1 MLGVE
6 ALQGDDDCIGLKVN
20 TADGYADYLFSV
32 TDMQAHHPSGHVS
45 FCGSLGVIR
54 EKEGKLQ
61 LMYLGCGRSLKKGN
75 FVLESDRDVYA
86 AIYMRHGVWYY
97 SATGPVRVKMGK
109 ETKDLD
115 EGYNQKLYFFCA
127 SLFTA
132 GIFSMSLC
140 GELFFYWYIL
150 FFLSLSEFSGSS
162 VLPI

>member
-1 MLGVE
+1 M
-6 ALQGDDDCIGLKVN
+6 N
-20 TADGYADYLFSV
+20 TADGYADYLFSA

-61 LMYLGCGRSLKKGN
+61 LMYLGCGRSIKKGN

-115 EGYNQKLYFFCA
+115 EGYNQKL
-127 SLFTA
+127 
-132 GIFSMSLC
+132 
-140 GELFFYWYIL
+140 
-150 FFLSLSEFSGSS
+150 
-162 VLPI
+162 

>member
-1 MLGVE
+1 MPTPALIVRQEGNNAQTHPFVSVYEAYKKSSPNVLGVE

-115 EGYNQKLYFFCA
+115 EGYNQKL
-127 SLFTA
+127 
-132 GIFSMSLC
+132 
-140 GELFFYWYIL
+140 
-150 FFLSLSEFSGSS
+150 
-162 VLPI
+162 